1 MKIFVLGNIN
11 SGKSYVVSKLKKIFP
26 DYPVLAIDEYR
37 INHSNGSIDSELKT
51 RNLFANDI
59 LKHNN
64 AIIEYSGG
72 SMITNLFINE
82 LKINSF
88 IIIEVTEDV
97 NVYLKRI
104 QNKDFSK
111 IPYPIF
117 EESLEDTI
125 IRLDK
130 EFKNDSV
137 KTNFKDKFLHRFKI
151 SSIDDLSILPL
162 KQYAEALKISNHLQ
176 NGYKAI
182 VLYGS
187 LGRHKMNQNSDLDIF
202 LYTDKSI
209 NAVYED
215 LLFIYPDSKFL
226 FLKNQ
231 IVIYYEDQLI
241 ELSII
246 SNLDDIQLYYVKSEI
261 KNIKKTILLGYD
273 QYHEQIE
280 NIVENYKE
288 NLVVEFMYTMQRL
301 EYFNLSLKRLIK
313 KQDDYKCFFHTNII
327 IHEYI
332 RLTYFMTGKREYGY
346 LPVDALN
353 YISHDVFQKLIYN
366 VGDDKFKHSKSVN
379 SLVRQIL
386 EQASLYLITLK

>member
-1 MKIFVLGNIN
+1 MVL
-11 SGKSYVVSKLKKIFP
+11 L
-26 DYPVLAIDEYR
+26 
-37 INHSNGSIDSELKT
+37 
-51 RNLFANDI
+51 
-59 LKHNN
+59 
-64 AIIEYSGG
+64 
-72 SMITNLFINE
+72 
-82 LKINSF
+82 
-88 IIIEVTEDV
+88 
-97 NVYLKRI
+97 
-104 QNKDFSK
+104 
-111 IPYPIF
+111 
-117 EESLEDTI
+117 
-125 IRLDK
+125 
-130 EFKNDSV
+130 
-137 KTNFKDKFLHRFKI
+137 
-151 SSIDDLSILPL
+151 
-162 KQYAEALKISNHLQ
+162 
-176 NGYKAI
+176 
-182 VLYGS
+182 
-187 LGRHKMNQNSDLDIF
+187 RHKMNQNSDLDIF

-313 KQDDYKCFFHTNII
+313 KQDDYKYFFHTNII

>member
-97 NVYLKRI
+97 NVCLKRI

-187 LGRHKMNQNSDLDIF
+187 LGRRKMNQNSDLDIF

-313 KQDDYKCFFHTNII
+313 KQDDYKYFFHTNII

-332 RLTYFMTGKREYGY
+332 RLTYFMTGKREYSY

>member
-72 SMITNLFINE
+72 SIITNLFINE

-97 NVYLKRI
+97 NVCLKRI

-182 VLYGS
+182 VLS
-187 LGRHKMNQNSDLDIF
+187 DPRNLIRHI
-202 LYTDKSI
+202 
-209 NAVYED
+209 
-215 LLFIYPDSKFL
+215 
-226 FLKNQ
+226 LK
-231 IVIYYEDQLI
+231 Y
-241 ELSII
+241 
-246 SNLDDIQLYYVKSEI
+246 
-261 KNIKKTILLGYD
+261 
-273 QYHEQIE
+273 
-280 NIVENYKE
+280 
-288 NLVVEFMYTMQRL
+288 
-301 EYFNLSLKRLIK
+301 
-313 KQDDYKCFFHTNII
+313 
-327 IHEYI
+327 
-332 RLTYFMTGKREYGY
+332 
-346 LPVDALN
+346 
-353 YISHDVFQKLIYN
+353 
-366 VGDDKFKHSKSVN
+366 
-379 SLVRQIL
+379 
-386 EQASLYLITLK
+386 

>member
-1 MKIFVLGNIN
+1 
-11 SGKSYVVSKLKKIFP
+11 
-26 DYPVLAIDEYR
+26 
-37 INHSNGSIDSELKT
+37 
-51 RNLFANDI
+51 
-59 LKHNN
+59 
-64 AIIEYSGG
+64 
-72 SMITNLFINE
+72 
-82 LKINSF
+82 
-88 IIIEVTEDV
+88 
-97 NVYLKRI
+97 
-104 QNKDFSK
+104 
-111 IPYPIF
+111 
-117 EESLEDTI
+117 
-125 IRLDK
+125 
-130 EFKNDSV
+130 
-137 KTNFKDKFLHRFKI
+137 
-151 SSIDDLSILPL
+151 
-162 KQYAEALKISNHLQ
+162 
-176 NGYKAI
+176 
-182 VLYGS
+182 
-187 LGRHKMNQNSDLDIF
+187 

-313 KQDDYKCFFHTNII
+313 KQDDYKYFFHTNII

>member
-1 MKIFVLGNIN
+1 
-11 SGKSYVVSKLKKIFP
+11 
-26 DYPVLAIDEYR
+26 
-37 INHSNGSIDSELKT
+37 
-51 RNLFANDI
+51 
-59 LKHNN
+59 
-64 AIIEYSGG
+64 
-72 SMITNLFINE
+72 
-82 LKINSF
+82 
-88 IIIEVTEDV
+88 
-97 NVYLKRI
+97 
-104 QNKDFSK
+104 
-111 IPYPIF
+111 
-117 EESLEDTI
+117 
-125 IRLDK
+125 
-130 EFKNDSV
+130 
-137 KTNFKDKFLHRFKI
+137 
-151 SSIDDLSILPL
+151 
-162 KQYAEALKISNHLQ
+162 
-176 NGYKAI
+176 
-182 VLYGS
+182 
-187 LGRHKMNQNSDLDIF
+187 MNQNSDLDIF

-313 KQDDYKCFFHTNII
+313 KQDDYKYFFHTNII